1 MSWLSKQLEKSK
13 RKKTGIFSW
22 GDSDLAKG
30 IDLYIPGAGT
40 ALDAGL
46 DAIATNPAS
55 NSSVNPK
62 TAINVASFASNNQMV
77 LYAIGGL
84 VAYKVFF
91 K

>member
-22 GDSDLAKG
+22 GNSDLAKG

-55 NSSVNPK
+55 NTSINPK
-62 TAINVASFASNNQMV
+62 TAINKASIGTNNQMA
-77 LYAIGGL
+77 L
-84 VAYKVFF
+84 
-91 K
+91 

>member
-1 MSWLSKQLEKSK
+1 MSWLSKALERSK
-13 RKKTGIFSW
+13 AKKTGIFSW

-30 IDLYIPGAGT
+30 LDLYIPGAGT

-46 DAIATNPAS
+46 DALNNPKS
-55 NSSVNPK
+55 GSSVSPK
-62 TAINVASFASNNQMV
+62 TAINIASFGSNNQMV
-77 LYAIGGL
+77 LYGLVGL